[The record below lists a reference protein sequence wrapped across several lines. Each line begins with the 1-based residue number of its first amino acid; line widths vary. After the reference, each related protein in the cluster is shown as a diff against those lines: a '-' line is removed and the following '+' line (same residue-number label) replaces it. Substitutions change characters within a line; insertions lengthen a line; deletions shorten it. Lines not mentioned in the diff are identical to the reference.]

1 MAAKT
6 DHLERLDLAAQ
17 HRGLIISEHRGR
29 YLWAAQLAEGLRVLD
44 AGCGTGYGLKL
55 IEEGGASGVVGVDI
69 AEEAVARAAEL
80 NDSELVEVLQ
90 ADVGALPF
98 ADDTFDLVVCFET
111 LEHLDEQER
120 AIRELR
126 RVLRPAGLLAISSPN
141 REVYPPGNPYH
152 THEFVPEELEQALAS
167 EFTNVRL
174 YRQSPWLSAA
184 ILDDEQ
190 SRAADRQPIQAAHVV
205 KLAAV
210 QPGSEVFTVAL
221 ASAGELP
228 DPEAL
233 VVMGDPFEIR
243 WWHEQLDIV
252 IEERDRLLSE
262 REQAIGEREQLLST
276 LRTQASEHEQ
286 ERQERGRAL
295 LAAKARLASANSDIA
310 QLQASRADLERW
322 ATEQAG
328 EHQETLTRSEDFER
342 RLRRAESTMDDITSS
357 LSWRITAPVRWFKQ
371 LFRRLM

>member
-295 LAAKARLASANSDIA
+295 LAAEARLASANSDIA

>member
-6 DHLERLDLAAQ
+6 DHLERLDLAAE

-295 LAAKARLASANSDIA
+295 LAAEARLASANSDIA